1 MQHKW
6 KGAGRREGG
15 GGGGSWHV
23 CAKENPLYFPFA
35 LLKYEYFEII
45 WAEINIM
52 VKQVLCF
59 LFKWSMVEDKLKN
72 DLDER

>member
-15 GGGGSWHV
+15 GGAVGT
-23 CAKENPLYFPFA
+23 CAPRNDPLYFPFA